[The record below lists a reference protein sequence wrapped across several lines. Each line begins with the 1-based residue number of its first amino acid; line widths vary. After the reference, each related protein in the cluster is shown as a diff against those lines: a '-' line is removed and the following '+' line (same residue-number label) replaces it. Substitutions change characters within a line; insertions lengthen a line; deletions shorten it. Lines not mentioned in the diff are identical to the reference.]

1 MFGKESKSNTAH
13 RHVPLPPVILDET
26 INHSDVPRTPDHIM
40 RLPTTDSVL
49 EGSQMSAAA
58 SITHEQASF
67 RDEYDMDTSDFDVT
81 RPDRELL
88 QENHETSLQDETV
101 VDLPEDAP
109 IIYEMVEGGSVR
121 GGQKLVSSD
130 GYAYVKKRT
139 LVFQAIVRLLP
150 STQVQ
155 TFVTDFEAGIWQ
167 GLRSVFNDPDI
178 RGCAFHFGQALWRKA
193 QECGLQTAYSTRD
206 AVYRLMRKVFALPLL
221 PAGDIPAA
229 FRKIEEKMDANDERM
244 VSFLQYVS
252 STWIQNEMWPVAS
265 WSVFGH
271 SIRTNNDVEGWH
283 ARLNRRAKK
292 GNLPFYLLVEL
303 LYKEAQ
309 EIPIMCKLV
318 KERKLCRYQRKATTL
333 TQGRL
338 MKLWAEYSANELTTS
353 SLLKACGR
361 LYGPV

>member
-1 MFGKESKSNTAH
+1 
-13 RHVPLPPVILDET
+13 
-26 INHSDVPRTPDHIM
+26 
-40 RLPTTDSVL
+40 
-49 EGSQMSAAA
+49 
-58 SITHEQASF
+58 
-67 RDEYDMDTSDFDVT
+67 
-81 RPDRELL
+81 
-88 QENHETSLQDETV
+88 
-101 VDLPEDAP
+101 
-109 IIYEMVEGGSVR
+109 
-121 GGQKLVSSD
+121 
-130 GYAYVKKRT
+130 
-139 LVFQAIVRLLP
+139 
-150 STQVQ
+150 
-155 TFVTDFEAGIWQ
+155 
-167 GLRSVFNDPDI
+167 
-178 RGCAFHFGQALWRKA
+178 
-193 QECGLQTAYSTRD
+193 
-206 AVYRLMRKVFALPLL
+206 
-221 PAGDIPAA
+221 
-229 FRKIEEKMDANDERM
+229 M

-283 ARLNRRAKK
+283 ARFNRRAKK

-303 LYKEAQ
+303 LYKDAQ